1 MSVWKLGRRQGAC
14 VRCEHVFEDGEAH
27 YSHLFVEGA
36 ELGRRDICAACWPG
50 VELGPEQPWWR
61 ARRKERRTGGVQV
74 DLGLLEQLFLLS
86 AGAEV
91 ERLLELR
98 YLIALL
104 LLRKRRL
111 LLGRVR
117 RGDDGAEWLLLRR
130 PRHQEELAVRVF
142 DFEPERMEGL
152 RRDLERLLEV
162 GSLDEELD
170 RAEQAGDDAEPTAAA
185 EPQPS
190 PAEFEAGP
198 AELESGP
205 AGLGD
210 EAEAAAPAAP
220 ARGPGNP
227 A

>member
-14 VRCEHVFEDGEAH
+14 VRCERAFEEGEAH

-142 DFEPERMEGL
+142 DFEPDRMEGL

-170 RAEQAGDDAEPTAAA
+170 RAEQGEDDTETGAAA
-185 EPQPS
+185 QPQSEPVEPQ
-190 PAEFEAGP
+190 
-198 AELESGP
+198 SGP
-205 AGLGD
+205 SESGD
-210 EAEAAAPAAP
+210 EAQATAPG
-220 ARGPGNP
+220 GPTQGTGNP